1 MISEKKLR
9 EDAKKLLGEL
19 DLIVGYG
26 KNSDMCR
33 VSPVFIKAPEDAD
46 KLIFNRFCIN
56 NLATYA
62 YSISRQ
68 IKGKFGIVLKPCD
81 IKSIIQLISE
91 GLLARDRI
99 NIIAVG
105 CEGVMDPKKIAR
117 EISGNF
123 KIEHAEFENGK
134 LIINTPD
141 KIFELKPGNFYADK
155 CNSCKIYDKPSVYN
169 EFMENDNKPDILP
182 VEEYEDI
189 AGFENLKSAQIYEYW
204 DKQFSRCIRCYA
216 CRNIC
221 PLEICRDKCISQL
234 DEPHWQSQKINSEE
248 GKFFQMIRVM
258 HLAGRCTE
266 CGECERACPMNI
278 PVMRLM
284 KKVNKEI
291 GRMFN
296 FKPGVN
302 IDARPPL
309 LTFKNIEE
317 NIKEEKLV

>member
-9 EDAKKLLGEL
+9 EDARKLLGEL
-19 DLIVGYG
+19 DLVVGYG
-26 KNSDMCR
+26 ENPDMSR
-33 VSPVFIKAPEDAD
+33 VSPVFIENPEDAD
-46 KLIFNRFCIN
+46 NLIFNRFCIN
-56 NLATYA
+56 NLATYS

-117 EISGNF
+117 EISVNF
-123 KIEHAEFENGK
+123 KIDHAGFENGK

-141 KIFELKPGNFYADK
+141 RIFELKPENFYADK
-155 CNSCKIYDKPSVYN
+155 CNSCKIYDKPSVYD
-169 EFMENDNKPDILP
+169 EFMVNDKKPDILP

-234 DEPHWQSQKINSEE
+234 DEPHWQSQKINSKE

-302 IDARPPL
+302 IDAKPPL